1 MAIVRK
7 KVLAAKDSTST
18 HFPNETTM
26 RSDDSDQ
33 AMLNHQEA
41 NTLIDPE
48 ENEGG
53 STHFLNEE
61 KYNSK
66 TNRMNASAKPGKK
79 KVKADADL
87 ETDSFTG
94 TDPDMPSAAGDPDQH
109 RGEDPDSGVLAGSSE
124 DDPQF
129 MDNAEDPAEGYLTVG
144 EFDDE
149 DMEEDDMEV
158 NAADEMEH
166 AFAPQS
172 LLDVDNDDTG
182 GSTHFKNLE
191 EDTPESRRMNAAFDD
206 EDMEDEEVEAGM
218 DEESDEMDDWGSEEG
233 GATYDASTQVSAD
246 EMPVVDIDGM
256 DDKEGED
263 VVFAS
268 IGLRVHAIKANRI
281 IATLTKKTAV
291 AAGHGDVYL
300 SDQFQDVVGVEMA
313 KHGLRAGLKGMG
325 FKMATVNVAKAEL
338 INKRVDAK
346 VKQVTAAVRRT
357 SHAQTEAFEQ
367 CAAIA
372 AVGINRQY
380 FKDTS
385 NELRAAL
392 EEELQAA
399 GVRGATKLVRR
410 VFASKGVAY
419 AKAIVT
425 LATKLQAMPEA
436 TRNTFAEALD
446 MTSDGTDQ
454 EIEDTSMYGDSSS
467 PDFQAMYTADSE
479 EDGEFADEF
488 EDETESPSTVH
499 AALSRPLKKTNVS
512 ASKVGYS
519 VTAAAIL
526 SGDAP
531 FPY

>member
-1 MAIVRK
+1 MAIMRK
-7 KVLAAKDSTST
+7 KVLAAKDVSTST
-18 HFPNETTM
+18 HFENETTKKA
-26 RSDDSDQ
+26 DDSDQ
-33 AMLNHQEA
+33 AMLNHQVW

-48 ENEGG
+48 DDEEG

-61 KYNSK
+61 KYNDKSK
-66 TNRMNASAKPGKK
+66 RQNASVKKPTKV
-79 KVKADADL
+79 VKATTEA
-87 ETDSFTG
+87 
-94 TDPDMPSAAGDPDQH
+94 DPDAHTGEDLTKPEAEYTTDVAAGNAE
-109 RGEDPDSGVLAGSSE
+109 EDK
-124 DDPQF
+124 QF
-129 MDNAEDPAEGYLTVG
+129 MDNDEDPAAGYLTVG
-144 EFDDE
+144 EFDEEEDAEDE
-149 DMEEDDMEV
+149 DETEEV
-158 NAADEMEH
+158 NAAEEELEH

-172 LLDVDNDDTG
+172 LLDTDNDDLS

-191 EDTPESRRMNAAFDD
+191 VDSPESRRMNAAAEEDD
-206 EDMEDEEVEAGM
+206 EEE
-218 DEESDEMDDWGSEEG
+218 EEDEMDDWGSKSG
-233 GATYDASTQVSAD
+233 GGGSTYEASTKVSAD
-246 EMPVVDIDGM
+246 EMPIVDIDGM
-256 DDKEGED
+256 DDSEGEG
-263 VVFAS
+263 VEFATA
-268 IGLRVHAIKANRI
+268 GLRVHAIKANRI
-281 IATLTKKTAV
+281 IATISKKAAV
-291 AAGHGDVYL
+291 TAGHGDVYL

-313 KHGLRAGLKGMG
+313 KHGIRAGLQAMG
-325 FKMATVNVAKAEL
+325 FTLATVNVAKVEV
-338 INKRVDAK
+338 INKRVEAK

-380 FKDTS
+380 FKDTQ

-446 MTSDGTDQ
+446 MTSDGEQ
-454 EIEDTSMYGDSSS
+454 ELDDENLYGDSAS
-467 PDFQAMYTADSE
+467 PNFQAMYTADSM

-488 EDETESPSTVH
+488 DEEVESPSTVH
-499 AALSRPLKKTNVS
+499 AALSRPLKKMSIS
-512 ASKVGYS
+512 ASKTGYS

-526 SGDAP
+526 SGDVP

>member
-1 MAIVRK
+1 MAIMRK
-7 KVLAAKDSTST
+7 KVLAATNEGAPST
-18 HFPNETTM
+18 HFKNETTFKPE
-26 RSDDSDQ
+26 DSDQ

-48 ENEGG
+48 ENVGG
-53 STHFLNEE
+53 STHFLNEQKDTKE
-61 KYNSK
+61 
-66 TNRMNASAKPGKK
+66 TRRQNASVKTTAKSGKR
-79 KVKADADL
+79 KVRADADMD
-87 ETDSFTG
+87 TDSFSG
-94 TDPDMPSAAGDPDQH
+94 SDPDMSSGSDPDQFT
-109 RGEDPDSGVLAGSSE
+109 GEDPDSGVLEAHDMN
-124 DDPQF
+124 DDPQALPN
-129 MDNAEDPAEGYLTVG
+129 DIDPAEGYLTVG
-144 EFDDE
+144 EFDDDE
-149 DMEEDDMEV
+149 DTEV
-158 NAADEMEH
+158 NAADEVEH

-172 LLDVDNDDTG
+172 LLDVDNDDEG

-191 EDTPESRRMNAAFDD
+191 EDTPESRRQNASV
-206 EDMEDEEVEAGM
+206 DEE
-218 DEESDEMDDWGSEEG
+218 EEEEDEMDDWGAEEG
-233 GATYDASTQVSAD
+233 GHSTYEASTKVKAD
-246 EMPVVDIDGM
+246 EMPVVDIDDT
-256 DDKEGED
+256 DDKESED

-281 IATLTKKTAV
+281 IASLGKKAATI
-291 AAGHGDVYL
+291 AGHGDVYM

-325 FKMATVNVAKAEL
+325 FTLATVNVAKAEL
-338 INKRVDAK
+338 VNKRVEAK

-380 FKDTS
+380 FKDTR

-410 VFASKGVAY
+410 VFASKGVDY

-446 MTSDGTDQ
+446 MTSDGEQ
-454 EIEDTSMYGDSSS
+454 EIDDTSMYGDSSS
-467 PDFQAMYTADSE
+467 PDFQAMYTAEAEDDS
-479 EDGEFADEF
+479 EFADEF
-488 EDETESPSTVH
+488 EDEIESPSTVH
-499 AALSRPLKKTNVS
+499 AALSRPLKKMNIS
-512 ASKVGYS
+512 ASKTGYS
-519 VTAAAIL
+519 VSAAAIL